1 VPILNL
7 FRSFQEVGWYQ
18 LAYKPFESLQFVPLA
33 LQAVVYPVLAVYYSS
48 AKDRLGLAYQRF
60 FKILVL
66 LGWPISIG
74 TLVLTHPIG
83 RLFHLFPQ
91 SEPSLRIL
99 ALGIV
104 FLFVNS
110 AFTAMLYSIDR
121 QDLFAWVTAIAVVVN
136 VLLTLLFFVGV
147 FLAIFW
153 TPGLLLGLFVVAYA
167 ADSRTFS
174 QSLDPQVR
182 RARVAE
188 AAVRLRGGWLDSPAR
203 PE

>member
-1 VPILNL
+1 MAPHTPYP
-7 FRSFQEVGWYQ
+7 FAE
-18 LAYKPFESLQFVPLA
+18 LAT
-33 LQAVVYPVLAVYYSS
+33 
-48 AKDRLGLAYQRF
+48 GL
-60 FKILVL
+60 V
-66 LGWPISIG
+66 
-74 TLVLTHPIG
+74 
-83 RLFHLFPQ
+83 
-91 SEPSLRIL
+91 
-99 ALGIV
+99 V
-104 FLFVNS
+104 FLS
-110 AFTAMLYSIDR
+110 
-121 QDLFAWVTAIAVVVN
+121 LFAA
-136 VLLTLLFFVGV
+136 V